1 MPPRQMRLTE
11 ALVARVPPHSGE
23 SGRLAG
29 RSDLP
34 TEAEYAAAVAALL
47 AEAPSSGDVW
57 VFAYGSLIWLPGFD
71 QSRSGSARCTA
82 GGDRSASA
90 GSASTAARRSGRG

>member
-1 MPPRQMRLTE
+1 MRRREMRLTE

-34 TEAEYAAAVAALL
+34 TDPEYASAVATLL
-47 AEAPSSGDVW
+47 AGAPPSGEASS
-57 VFAYGSLIWLPGFD
+57 LPRG
-71 QSRSGSARCTA
+71 RMT
-82 GGDRSASA
+82 
-90 GSASTAARRSGRG
+90 RRATR